1 MKRTIPLLLSLLLVG
16 CCLLTFAT
24 SAQRRLTE
32 VLTGFSAGQ
41 TSTPVTTTQAARQTP
56 RGSTPRT
63 LPDFDLRFDYTRSLE
78 NLSDSESALQNR
90 NRAQSAGRQTVTT
103 FRLQREL
110 PTLNVRWS
118 SLSGT
123 PTRMWSYRDAL
134 SAPDRADAETVAR
147 QFLKVNDDLFRLS
160 AREVDE
166 LKVARRYQ
174 TAHNGVTHLTLQ
186 QQVGGIDIFQGDYA
200 LHLDRAG
207 RVIATSGE
215 LIPDAGSAISARQP
229 QLQAAGAL
237 RIAAQNA
244 GAAFSATPAWRKIPA
259 GDDQRQEFE
268 RGADFGGPVAARLV
282 WFPLTGRQLRLAW
295 ELMMPMRETPDYYLM
310 VIDAERGSL
319 LFRYNLTSYD
329 ENPLK
334 PHGPI
339 YTKESPRPNLPR
351 TSASPAVVERED
363 RPFHAEPYNGRTIFE
378 AADKHYDWW
387 AGNTASNL
395 ISNNTSTYLD
405 RDVTPNL
412 PDEPRLGVP
421 DGNFT
426 FPLDLTQSPLLE
438 NNQKAAQV
446 NMFYWVNRFHDI
458 LYSFGFTE
466 AAGNFQTDN
475 FGLGGL
481 GSDAVNAEA
490 QDGGGTNN
498 ANFSS
503 PPDGT
508 PGRMQMYLFDGTPQL
523 DGDLDQTVVLHELT
537 HGLSSRLIGNSR
549 GLTGTQAR
557 GMGEGWSDFISLA
570 LIVGENDDPNGI
582 YPHGQYL
589 IRDYTNGIRRYPY
602 STDLTVSPLTFGDFS
617 QSFEVHDI
625 GEIWCSALWEMRA
638 LLIKKY
644 GAREGQRQSLQLVV
658 DGMKLTPV
666 APTFLDARDA
676 ILVADR
682 VNNAGANQCLIWQAF
697 AKRGMGF
704 AASTKS
710 GSDSAPVEA
719 KDTPFYCSETG
730 ILRLDRNSYIADET
744 IRISLGDANATGN
757 VVLQVSSTVTG
768 DAETLTLTQQ
778 PGIPGSYTGALRVV
792 SGSAR
797 PNDGLIQGR
806 ADRSDQI
813 VVVYND
819 PATAN
824 GSPAQISATVKVTRE
839 QTVLEDNIERG
850 NQGWIATG
858 DWALTTER
866 AAAGRFCWTDSPN
879 TTYFSNSDTMLTSR
893 LFDLTGLSDV
903 TLTIAHSY
911 DLENSFDFGLVEYST
926 DDGVTWNGAASF
938 TGKQTDFKQSRIS
951 LGGLDGQA
959 RARFRFRLLT
969 DTTVIADGWYI
980 DDIRLIA
987 RSAGAAATGP
997 GDVTV
1002 PVISSIA
1009 PAFGLPA
1016 GGTKVTISGQNFT
1029 ENDNTLVTFDG
1040 IAATGINVLSG
1051 TTLTAIAPAH
1061 AAGQVT
1067 VRVICRNRQAA
1078 LPGGFTY
1085 YTAGSGGA
1093 TPTLTTLFPNTGS
1106 VGGGTAVTLIGAS
1119 FTPESRVSFGSREA
1133 AVTFINASTL
1143 RVLTPPGTAA
1153 GAVNVSVINGANS
1166 ASLINFYNY
1175 AASSPPQVQIL
1186 SPAGG
1191 EILYT
1196 GGTVSLRWRST
1207 DDRAIVRHRVAL
1219 MRNTGSG
1226 LALVSTLASDLSG
1239 DAQSFTW
1246 AIPPGV
1252 EATDKARISVR
1263 AIDDEGAETEAASS
1277 GDFTLV
1283 RRWEPVAPLP
1293 VALNRLQVTTD
1304 GKYVYAIGGR
1314 ASTSST
1320 STTTLLQR
1328 FDPAATT
1335 PAWFSDTL
1343 TPMPAG
1349 LNGSEAVYLNGKIY
1363 IPGGVNNSVLLS
1375 AKHYAYDVAANT
1387 WAEVADL
1394 PVGAFLEAL
1403 AADPAR
1409 GVYYHTGGLQSIS
1422 ASSGST
1428 TIRSYDPKTN
1438 TWTDLPPMKTA
1449 RFGHRAAVI
1458 EGKLYVYGGLGP
1470 VDGLDT
1476 GEVFDFTTRQWSP
1489 IAASGRPRMTAFAFT
1504 GSDQS
1509 GNPLWVMVGGVV
1521 PGTSV
1526 LIAGADAY
1534 DVRNNRWV
1542 ALDNSYQMLT
1552 PRSLGGSTV
1561 VGDYFYAI
1569 GGSTGSSNSACE
1581 RLRANNLSLQPF
1593 DQAPVVAVPAAQI
1606 AIPDVELSF
1615 AVAAN
1620 DLGSGVPVTL
1630 TAAGLPDTAVFT
1642 PVSTTS
1648 NSARGSFKW
1657 TPAQSD
1663 VGRTVAVAFTAADG
1677 QLSDTKVVSIR
1688 VVAAGA
1694 ATAVGAA
1701 DYRQGQLA
1709 SDSIV
1714 ALFGTNLAI
1723 RTEDAQVQPLPYEI
1737 AGTTVTVNGVSAQL
1751 FFVSPTQI
1759 NFAVPSGLPPG
1770 PAAIIVSN
1778 PAGSYSYG
1786 TIEIVAASPAL
1797 FTLDASGRGDAAAL
1811 ATVDGITYT
1820 SPPFEV
1826 TVNGRPNILV
1836 LFGTGFRNTQTARPD
1851 DDNGVAEAVTVTI
1864 DGKPA
1869 NVLYAGA
1876 QGGYSGLDQLNIELP
1891 SALAGQG
1898 LRRVEVLIRAGNTA
1912 ANAVT
1917 IQIR

>member
-1 MKRTIPLLLSLLLVG
+1 MKRTILLITALLTV
-16 CCLLTFAT
+16 CCLLALAT

-32 VLTGFSAGQ
+32 SLHGFSARQ
-41 TSTPVTTTQAARQTP
+41 TATSATTNRAARQTP
-56 RGSTPRT
+56 RGSTPETR
-63 LPDFDLRFDYTRSLE
+63 PDFDLRFGYTRSLE
-78 NLSDSESALQNR
+78 NPPDATSALLNR
-90 NRAQSAGRQTVTT
+90 NRAQSAGRQAATT
-103 FRLQREL
+103 FRLQREQ
-110 PTLNVRWS
+110 PAVQVRWS

-123 PTRMWSYRDAL
+123 PSRLWSDREAL
-134 SAPDRADAETVAR
+134 SAPDRGDAEAVAR

-160 AREVDE
+160 AGEVDE
-166 LKVARRYQ
+166 LKVTRRDR
-174 TAHNGVTHLTLQ
+174 TAHNGVMHLTLQ
-186 QQVGGIDIFQGDYA
+186 QQVAGIDIFQGDYA

-207 RVIATSGE
+207 RVMAASGE
-215 LIPDAGSAISARQP
+215 LIPDAGSLVSARQP
-229 QLQAAGAL
+229 RLQAAEAL
-237 RIAAQNA
+237 RLAAQNA
-244 GAAFSATPAWRKIPA
+244 GATFSGTTAWRQVPT

-268 RGADFGGPVAARLV
+268 RGTDFGGTVAARLV

-295 ELMMPMRETPDYYLM
+295 ELLLPLRETPDYYLL
-310 VIDAERGSL
+310 VIDADRGTL
-319 LFRYNLTSYD
+319 LFRHNLTSYD

-334 PHGPI
+334 PHGPV
-339 YTKESPRPNLPR
+339 YARESPRPNLPR

-363 RPFHAEPYNGRTIFE
+363 RPFRAEPYNGRNTFDL
-378 AADKHYDWW
+378 ADKHYDWW
-387 AGNTASNL
+387 AGKTASNL
-395 ISNNTSTYLD
+395 SSNNTNTYLD
-405 RDVTPNL
+405 RDATPNQ
-412 PDEPRLGVP
+412 PDDPRLAAP

-446 NMFYWVNRFHDI
+446 NMFYWVNRYHDI

-466 AAGNFQTDN
+466 AAGNFQADN

-490 QDGGGTNN
+490 QDGSGKNN

-537 HGLSSRLIGNSR
+537 HGLSSRLVGNAR

-557 GMGEGWSDFISLA
+557 GMGEGWSDFVSLA
-570 LIVGENDDPNGI
+570 LMVGESDDPNGV

-602 STDLTVSPLTFGDFS
+602 STDLSVSPLTFKDFRM
-617 QSFEVHDI
+617 SFEVHDI

-658 DGMKLTPV
+658 DGLKLTPT

-682 VNNAGANQCLIWQAF
+682 VNNAGGNQCLIWQAF

-704 AASTKS
+704 GASTKN
-710 GSDSAPVEA
+710 GGDAAPVEST
-719 KDTPFYCSETG
+719 DNPFYCSDTG
-730 ILRLDRNSYIADET
+730 MLRLDKNSYVADET
-744 IRISLGDANATGN
+744 LHIALGDANAVGSIA
-757 VVLQVSSTVTG
+757 VQVSSTVTG
-768 DAETLTLTQQ
+768 DAETVTMTPQ
-778 PGIPGSYTGALRVV
+778 PGIPGSYTGSVRLV

-806 ADRSDQI
+806 AERSDQI

-819 PATAN
+819 PATVGGN
-824 GSPAQISATVKVTRE
+824 PAQISATVKVTRE
-839 QTVLEDNIERG
+839 QTFFEDNLERG
-850 NQGWIATG
+850 NQGWLATG

-866 AAAGRFCWTDSPN
+866 AASGRFSWTDSPG
-879 TTYFSNSDTMLTSR
+879 TTYPGDSDTRLTSR
-893 LFDLTGLSDV
+893 LFDLTGLSEV

-911 DLENSFDFGLVEYST
+911 DLEEDYDFALVEYST
-926 DDGVTWNGAASF
+926 DDGATWREAASF
-938 TGKQTDFKQSRIS
+938 TGEQDDFKQARIS
-951 LGGLDGQA
+951 LAGLDGQA
-959 RARFRFRLLT
+959 RARFRFRLLSDQSVT
-969 DTTVIADGWYI
+969 GDGWHI

-987 RSAGAAATGP
+987 RATGAAAAGP
-997 GDVTV
+997 GGTAD
-1002 PVISSIA
+1002 PVITAIA
-1009 PAFGLPA
+1009 PAFGTPA
-1016 GGTKVTISGQNFT
+1016 GGTKVTISGRNFT
-1029 ENDNTLVTFDG
+1029 ENDNASVTFDG
-1040 IAATGINVLSG
+1040 VAATGVNVLSG
-1051 TTLTAIAPAH
+1051 TTLTAVAPPH
-1061 AAGQVT
+1061 AAGPVT

-1085 YTAGSGGA
+1085 YAAGSGGA

-1106 VGGGTAVTLIGAS
+1106 VSGGTAVTLIGAN
-1119 FTPESRVSFGSREA
+1119 FTPESRVAFGGRDA
-1133 AVTFINASTL
+1133 TATYINAQTL

-1153 GAVNVSVINGANS
+1153 GAVSVIVFNGMAS
-1166 ASLINFYNY
+1166 ASLSNFYNY
-1175 AASSPPQVQIL
+1175 VASSPPQVQML

-1191 EILYT
+1191 EVLYA
-1196 GGTVSLRWRST
+1196 GGTVSVRWQSS
-1207 DDRAIVRHRVAL
+1207 DDRAVVRHRVAL

-1226 LALVSTLASDLSG
+1226 LALISTLAADLGG

-1246 AIPPGV
+1246 TIPTGV
-1252 EATDKARISVR
+1252 EATDKARLSVR
-1263 AIDDEGAETEAASS
+1263 AVDDEGAETEAVSS
-1277 GDFTLV
+1277 GDLTLV
-1283 RRWEPVAPLP
+1283 RRWESVAPLP
-1293 VALNRLQVTTD
+1293 IALNRVQVTTD
-1304 GKYVYAIGGR
+1304 GKYLYAIGGR
-1314 ASTSST
+1314 VTTSST
-1320 STTTLLQR
+1320 STATLLQR
-1328 FDPAATT
+1328 FDPAAAT

-1349 LNGSEAVYLNGKIY
+1349 LNGSEAVYLDGKIY
-1363 IPGGVNNSVLLS
+1363 IPGGVNNAVQLS

-1394 PVGAFLEAL
+1394 PVGAFLEAV

-1422 ASSGST
+1422 AADGAT
-1428 TIRSYDPKTN
+1428 TVRSYDPKTN

-1458 EGKLYVYGGLGP
+1458 EGRLYVYGGLGP
-1470 VDGLDT
+1470 DAGLDS
-1476 GEVFDFTTRQWSP
+1476 GEVFDFTARQWSP
-1489 IAASGRPRMTAFAFT
+1489 IAASGRPRMSAFAFT
-1504 GSDQS
+1504 GSDQA
-1509 GNPLWVMVGGVV
+1509 GNPLWVTVGGQV
-1521 PGTSV
+1521 PGTTA

-1534 DVRNNRWV
+1534 DVRGNRWIT
-1542 ALDNSYQMLT
+1542 LDNSYQMFT
-1552 PRSLGGSTV
+1552 PRSLGSGAV
-1561 VGDYFYAI
+1561 LGDYFYAVGGLA
-1569 GGSTGSSNSACE
+1569 GGSSSNACE
-1581 RLRANNLSLQPF
+1581 RLRISNLSLQQS
-1593 DQAPVVAVPAAQI
+1593 DQAPVVAVPAAQV
-1606 AIPDVELSF
+1606 AIPGVEISF
-1615 AVAAN
+1615 TVSAD

-1630 TAAGLPDTAVFT
+1630 AAAGLPETAVFT

-1648 NSARGSFKW
+1648 NSARGTFKW
-1657 TPAQSD
+1657 TPAQGD
-1663 VGRTVAVAFTAADG
+1663 VGRTVAVTFTAADG
-1677 QLSDTKVVSIR
+1677 RLSDTKVVSIR

-1709 SDSIV
+1709 ADSIV

-1723 RTEDAQVQPLPYEI
+1723 RTQDAQAQPLPYDI
-1737 AGTTVTVNGVSAQL
+1737 AGTTVTVNGVPAQL
-1751 FFVSPTQI
+1751 FFVSPTQL
-1759 NFAVPSGLPPG
+1759 NFAVPSGLSPG

-1778 PAGSYSYG
+1778 PAGSYAYG

-1811 ATVDGITYT
+1811 ATVDGITYQP
-1820 SPPFEV
+1820 PPFDV

-1836 LFGTGFRNTQTARPD
+1836 LFGTGFRNTPAARPD

-1869 NVLYAGA
+1869 NVQYAGA
-1876 QGGYSGLDQLNIELP
+1876 QGGFSGLDQLNIELP
-1891 SALAGQG
+1891 ASLAGQG
-1898 LRRVEVLIRAGNTA
+1898 LRRVEVLIKAGNTA